1 MSDSNYYS
9 DKNKKNNK
17 KGGESKIK
25 DSNVEPVQA
34 IPLQVKVHNNFDRA
48 FKAFRALVQKE
59 RILSIYKE
67 KQRYEKPSDRKRRKK
82 NEAKRKML
90 DLEKSYSKPWN
101 NYKKYNDGQMEE
113 SNDIVSED
121 NNF

>member
-1 MSDSNYYS
+1 MSDNNYNSNT
-9 DKNKKNNK
+9 NKKNK

-25 DSNVEPVQA
+25 ESNVEPVQA

-67 KQRYEKPSDRKRRKK
+67 KQRYEKPSDRKRRKI
-82 NEAKRKML
+82 NETKRKML
-90 DLEKSYSKPWN
+90 DLEKSDIRQLN
-101 NYKKYNDGQMEE
+101 NYKKYNDEQINN
-113 SNDIVSED
+113 SNDIDSED

>member
-1 MSDSNYYS
+1 MSNNSNSHKY
-9 DKNKKNNK
+9 KKNK

-25 DSNVEPVQA
+25 DSGVEPVQA
-34 IPLQVKVHNNFDRA
+34 IPLQVKVNNNFDRA

-67 KQRYEKPSDRKRRKK
+67 HQRYEKPSDRRRRKI
-82 NEAKRKML
+82 NEAKRKLIEL
-90 DLEKSYSKPWN
+90 DRFSDRSWN
-101 NYKKYNDGQMEE
+101 NYKKYDDHLQMEE
-113 SNDIVSED
+113 SNDIDSEE